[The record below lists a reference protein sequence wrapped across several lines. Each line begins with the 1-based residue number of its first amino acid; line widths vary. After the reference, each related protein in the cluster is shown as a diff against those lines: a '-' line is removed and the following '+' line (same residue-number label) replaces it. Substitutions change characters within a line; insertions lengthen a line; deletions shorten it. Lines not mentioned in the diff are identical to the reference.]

1 MEGEIFVITAPSGTG
16 KTTLLKALLTG
27 DSRLQFSISY
37 TTRPP
42 RSGEVHGQ
50 DYFFVTPEE
59 FEGLKARGALVEWV
73 EQFGYYY
80 GTSREWVKETLAR
93 GVDLIFDLDS
103 RGAWA
108 IKEDFP
114 QATMIFIL
122 PPHPGDLEERLR
134 NRGDLQPEE
143 MARRLRQGRGEVE
156 EVHRFDFLVINDD
169 LTLALAELKAIITAA
184 RCRTSRVW
192 PRKAPGFL
200 RD

>member
-16 KTTLLKALLTG
+16 KTTLLKALLAG

-59 FEGLKARGALVEWV
+59 FDRLKGRGALVEWV
-73 EQFGYYY
+73 EQFGYAY

-93 GVDLIFDLDS
+93 GVDLIFDLDF
-103 RGAWA
+103 RGARA

-122 PPHPGDLEERLR
+122 PPHPRDLEERLR
-134 NRGDLQPEE
+134 TRGDLPPEE

-156 EVHRFDFLVINDD
+156 QVHWFDFLVINDD
-169 LTLALAELKAIITAA
+169 LTQALVELRAIVSAA
-184 RCRTSRVW
+184 RSRTSRVW
-192 PRKAPGFL
+192 PNLAHRFI
-200 RD
+200 